1 MAKVIL
7 GAKPRNFLK
16 RLNAKYADHYFL
28 VSHKEIAN
36 NFDMPP
42 STVNKYLKLLVESG
56 HLLQQETKDI
66 FKGKGSAK
74 YQYRI
79 SDAGLELLGAFT
91 FSNPIH
97 EYLITQVQSEN
108 FKIKLKT
115 NYDESFAPKGE
126 ERYAVNTDDCALLLE
141 VLLCKADLNGY
152 VINLTRQKLSNT
164 VGFNTAKVLRLTKIL
179 TSMGFI
185 SHITPGLSGFFG
197 IQSSIY
203 QLSLN
208 HSLYNIE
215 THKPVIKINLKQADE
230 YQLPSDRLIG
240 MVQSL
245 KKLDLEKSNSSNI
258 TERYEALKN
267 LKELNVNLTAPK
279 FKMITYCNSLMTI
292 FVIRVLRKSD
302 DLNKLIAILKGDM
315 ENDESDI
322 RANIIGQLEELLD
335 STILSSEK
343 MSNTD
348 KVVKA
353 LLPFFLENALNLSLL
368 ILELGKLGYENLT
381 SLNTTIVSLLEPQLK
396 VIATFESQAPTEG
409 VECNKYIA
417 RLHQSWRNQQPSVI
431 IEPLLQ
437 GLI

>member
-1 MAKVIL
+1 MAKVVL
-7 GAKPRNFLK
+7 GAKPRHFLK

-79 SDAGLELLGAFT
+79 SDAGLELLGAFN

-108 FKIKLKT
+108 FKTKLKI

-203 QLSLN
+203 QLRLN
-208 HSLYNIE
+208 HSLYTIE
-215 THKPVIKINLKQADE
+215 TQKRVIKVDLKYADK
-230 YQLPSDRLIG
+230 YQLPSGNLIG
-240 MVQSL
+240 MTQSL
-245 KKLDLEKSNSSNI
+245 KTLDLEEINSSNNR
-258 TERYEALKN
+258 ERYEALKN
-267 LKELNVNLTAPK
+267 LNVNLTAPN

-292 FVIRVLRKSD
+292 FAIRVLSKSD
-302 DLNKLIAILKGDM
+302 DLNKLISILKGNM
-315 ENDESDI
+315 NDESETI
-322 RANIIGQLEELLD
+322 ANILSQLEELL
-335 STILSSEK
+335 STTILSSK
-343 MSNTD
+343 KISDID

-353 LLPFFLENALNLSLL
+353 LLPFFLENVFNLSLL
-368 ILELGKLGYENLT
+368 ILELEKLGYEKLT

-409 VECNKYIA
+409 VECNNYTA
-417 RLHQSWRNQQPSVI
+417 RLRQSWRSQQREVVV
-431 IEPLLQ
+431 EPDLR

>member
-1 MAKVIL
+1 MEKVVL
-7 GAKPRNFLK
+7 GAKPRHFLK
-16 RLNAKYADHYFL
+16 RLNAKYADNYFL

-108 FKIKLKT
+108 FKIKLKI

-152 VINLTRQKLSNT
+152 VINLTRQKISNL

-197 IQSSIY
+197 IQSSVY
-203 QLSLN
+203 QLCLN
-208 HSLYNIE
+208 HLLYTIE
-215 THKPVIKINLKQADE
+215 TQKPVIKVDLKYADK
-230 YQLPSDRLIG
+230 YQLPSGHLIG
-240 MVQSL
+240 MTQSL
-245 KKLDLEKSNSSNI
+245 KTSDLEKINSSNDR
-258 TERYEALKN
+258 ERYEALKN
-267 LKELNVNLTAPK
+267 LNANLTAPN

-292 FVIRVLRKSD
+292 FAIRVLSKSD
-302 DLNKLIAILKGDM
+302 DLNKLIAILKGDV
-315 ENDESDI
+315 ENDETDI

-343 MSNTD
+343 ISNTD

-353 LLPFFLENALNLSLL
+353 LSPFFLENALNLNLL
-368 ILELGKLGYENLT
+368 ILELEKLGYEKLI
-381 SLNTTIVSLLEPQLK
+381 SLNTTIVSLKEPQLK
-396 VIATFESQAPTEG
+396 VIATFESQEATEG
-409 VECNKYIA
+409 VECNNYNA
-417 RLHQSWRNQQPSVI
+417 RLHKSWRSQQQEVVL
-431 IEPLLQ
+431 EPDLR